1 MFNRRKFLGSTF
13 LASTGWFLRSG
24 EARAGI
30 KTAINKPIVISTW
43 DFGKAANAAAWEVL
57 NKQGRALDAV
67 EAGVRIPEADPD
79 NHSVGYGGLP
89 DRDGYVTLD
98 ACIMDEHSNCGS
110 VMFLEYIVHPIS
122 VARMVMEKTPHV
134 VLAGNGALEF
144 ALANGFKK
152 ENLLTPESEKIWKEW
167 LRNSKYEPV
176 INVENKKYN
185 SFNRLKSQSDSF
197 DQGAVGMQTEP
208 GGYFN
213 HDTIGMLALDSGG
226 NLSGACTTSGM
237 AFKIHGR
244 VGDSPIIGAGLFV
257 DNEIGSATSTGV
269 GEEVIRIVGS
279 HLVVEYMRQG
289 FAPRE
294 ACRKAVERIVVRD
307 PDKAKKLQVG
317 FLALKKDGT
326 YGAFCIQK
334 GFTYAVRSGTEEKI
348 YESESWFD

>member
-1 MFNRRKFLGSTF
+1 
-13 LASTGWFLRSG
+13 
-24 EARAGI
+24 
-30 KTAINKPIVISTW
+30 
-43 DFGKAANAAAWEVL
+43 
-57 NKQGRALDAV
+57 V

-122 VARMVMEKTPHV
+122 VARMVMEKTPHI

-197 DQGAVGMQTEP
+197 DQGSVGMQTGP

-307 PDKAKKLQVG
+307 PEKAKKLQVG
-317 FLALKKDGT
+317 FLALKKDGS